1 MENINFD
8 DIIKLIKNSL
18 DNGFDKLIIGVLVF
32 TSMLAVINL
41 VLKLITCYGK
51 GEAVGKLIVIEGAK
65 YSFFFAVIREYRPL
79 TEMLFTFFTNAGS
92 IFIDENIVG
101 SNGSVSVNMV
111 FGVLIDSIASLTK
124 IVQGGNFVD
133 LWILFYL
140 IILLIA
146 VIFSITIML
155 TLSYKIIQFYL
166 VTTVALIMF
175 SFNLFE
181 PLSDIGEKA
190 IRAILNSG
198 LQITLALALTGLGV
212 KIIEVQMGEF
222 ELNTINSN
230 NNNVLLVITFII
242 LLGIISLMVAQAD
255 NISAIIT
262 SGQGSGFSLAQA
274 GSQITR
280 GISNTVSTGI
290 TVAGIVAGGS
300 GFLKAGADVA
310 SKQAVKKTAEA
321 TAEKTTRK
329 VLGSS
334 NEMQKMKAS
343 HQQRKEELQ
352 NRSDYKQANE
362 NVNQTNRPDLNT
374 LESQK
379 KVAQNEVSGKSRID
393 RFKENYNETVQG
405 KGAKIARTAT
415 NVTNKGIAS
424 ATGGESNEINETKGI
439 NTAKEKKGEDK

>member
-155 TLSYKIIQFYL
+155 WNGNK
-166 VTTVALIMF
+166 
-175 SFNLFE
+175 NLD
-181 PLSDIGEKA
+181 S
-190 IRAILNSG
+190 
-198 LQITLALALTGLGV
+198 
-212 KIIEVQMGEF
+212 
-222 ELNTINSN
+222 
-230 NNNVLLVITFII
+230 
-242 LLGIISLMVAQAD
+242 
-255 NISAIIT
+255 
-262 SGQGSGFSLAQA
+262 
-274 GSQITR
+274 
-280 GISNTVSTGI
+280 
-290 TVAGIVAGGS
+290 
-300 GFLKAGADVA
+300 FLKFVF
-310 SKQAVKKTAEA
+310 
-321 TAEKTTRK
+321 
-329 VLGSS
+329 
-334 NEMQKMKAS
+334 QKFYRA
-343 HQQRKEELQ
+343 
-352 NRSDYKQANE
+352 
-362 NVNQTNRPDLNT
+362 
-374 LESQK
+374 
-379 KVAQNEVSGKSRID
+379 
-393 RFKENYNETVQG
+393 
-405 KGAKIARTAT
+405 
-415 NVTNKGIAS
+415 
-424 ATGGESNEINETKGI
+424 
-439 NTAKEKKGEDK
+439 